1 MAPDAVIPP
10 QMAVFSALETSLT
23 APIQPALTTGR
34 YRLLLAAIAAR
45 RRPWGTGASQNKDP
59 RSMTSMPAAGFALLL
74 FFPGAALAANP
85 EGTWLSQD
93 GGTKVQVTD
102 CGGKLC
108 GTVVWLN
115 KPTDPAT
122 GKPKTDKR
130 NPDPGKRARP
140 LLGLQV
146 VNGLRPS
153 GANRWSGL
161 IYNAD
166 DGRTYSAH
174 FDVDSATRATVQGC
188 VLMVLCKGQHWT
200 RAD

>member
-1 MAPDAVIPP
+1 MIVGQVTGQSIDTSTE
-10 QMAVFSALETSLT
+10 MHSMRAL
-23 APIQPALTTGR
+23 A
-34 YRLLLAAIAAR
+34 
-45 RRPWGTGASQNKDP
+45 
-59 RSMTSMPAAGFALLL
+59 AAGFGVMLL
-74 FFPGAALAANP
+74 FASAALAANP

-93 GGTKVQVTD
+93 GGTKVHVTN

-115 KPTDPAT
+115 KPIDAVT
-122 GKPKTDKR
+122 GKPKTDKL
-130 NPDPGKRARP
+130 NPDPQKRARP

-153 GANRWSGL
+153 GPSRWSGL

-166 DGRTYSAH
+166 DGHVYSAH
-174 FDVDSATRATVQGC
+174 FEVESETRATVEGC
-188 VLMVLCKGQHWT
+188 VLIVMCKGQHWT